1 MTNKQYT
8 TYWRL
13 PVQNNLFVIYNDN
26 YITEF
31 KTKLNQLD
39 GLDAIFL
46 NFSERD
52 REDGLNCRK
61 FTFGQIMKELFSLG
75 AHTYWFLS
83 NRIKNFDFHKINN
96 TLNEFKC
103 TDIGTISY
111 VVNPTIMPFNYYKCK
126 SYKTGICEVPLCE
139 PRCFVT
145 RREVLAKSTTVNA
158 DYEIMLESLEY
169 IISHFTKSLKL
180 LNLCDFNKSVKNE
193 KMINLNYSSV
203 MNKLRKISHQQN
215 LPDMINL
222 IDSISTYA
230 YENNTRNNINKI
242 KPILVRSS
250 TSS

>member
-1 MTNKQYT
+1 M
-8 TYWRL
+8 

-52 REDGLNCRK
+52 REDSLNCRK
-61 FTFGQIMKELFSLG
+61 LTFGQIMKELFSLG

-83 NRIKNFDFHKINN
+83 NRTKNFDFRKASN

-103 TDIGTISY
+103 TDVGTVSY
-111 VVNPTIMPFNYYKCK
+111 IANPTIMPFNYYKCK

-158 DYEIMLESLEY
+158 DNEIMLESLEY

-193 KMINLNYSSV
+193 KMLNLNYSSV

-215 LPDMINL
+215 LHDMINL

-230 YENNTRNNINKI
+230 YENNTRNSTSKI
-242 KPILVRSS
+242 KTVLLHP
-250 TSS
+250 

>member
-1 MTNKQYT
+1 MTNKPSI

-31 KTKLNQLD
+31 KTKLNQLY
-39 GLDAIFL
+39 GLDAMFL

-52 REDGLNCRK
+52 REDSLNCRNL
-61 FTFGQIMKELFSLG
+61 TFGQIMKELFSLG

-83 NRIKNFDFHKINN
+83 NRIKNFDFRKANN

-103 TDIGTISY
+103 TDVGTVSY
-111 VVNPTIMPFNYYKCK
+111 IANPTIMPFNYYKCK

-145 RREVLAKSTTVNA
+145 RREVLAKSSTVNA

-193 KMINLNYSSV
+193 KMLNLNYSSV

-230 YENNTRNNINKI
+230 YENNTRNHINKI